1 MSREALRTVTILL
14 AALVIPA
21 AILAAA
27 LPASAAGSSMCE
39 SYGKYCLNTADF
51 NLYTVVKEGISGRT
65 INQVAQGGSAYGAP
79 TYLLQ
84 FNGATSKCVGSSND
98 IQTVEIKPCNG
109 GTGIVWARV
118 TVSSNVYEWI
128 NVYASK
134 TNSQGEILY
143 LSGRG
148 IQGDGYIMVPFGSY
162 GLFQKF
168 SFE

>member
-1 MSREALRTVTILL
+1 MITKAIRTVAILL
-14 AALVIPA
+14 AALAVPA
-21 AILAAA
+21 AILATE

-39 SYGKYCLNTADF
+39 SYGRYCLNTNDF

-65 INQVAQGGSAYGAP
+65 INQVALGGTAYGAP

-98 IQTVEIKPCNG
+98 IQTVEIKPCSG
-109 GTGIVWARV
+109 GIGVVWARV
-118 TVSSNVYEWI
+118 TVSSNTYEWI
-128 NVYASK
+128 NVYASNN
-134 TNSQGEILY
+134 NSQGETLW
-143 LSGRG
+143 LTGRG
-148 IQGDGYIMVPFGSY
+148 IQGDGFVMVVLGAH